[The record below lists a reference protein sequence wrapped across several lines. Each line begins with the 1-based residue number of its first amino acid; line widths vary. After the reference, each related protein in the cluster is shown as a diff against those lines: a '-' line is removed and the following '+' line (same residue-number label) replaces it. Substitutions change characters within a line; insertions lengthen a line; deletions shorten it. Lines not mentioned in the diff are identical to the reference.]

1 MHQNTSPQLLQL
13 TAQVEMV
20 REGNELV
27 IPYVAHLYPCEI
39 TPLVFMAGLT
49 HLFSAPPAYHAQ
61 EAAASPIPTAHLLM
75 ACFGCSGQT
84 GGKHSQSIPFFLLH
98 SHSTL
103 FHSIFK
109 CSSYLTSS
117 ILHLTF
123 AQNHL
128 LLHAAACIGK
138 GRGLYS
144 TEEGQTFTCIVKTS
158 EY

>member
-1 MHQNTSPQLLQL
+1 MLHTCIHVRSHLWSLWLVSPTLPFFSPPC
-13 TAQVEMV
+13 
-20 REGNELV
+20 
-27 IPYVAHLYPCEI
+27 IPCLGSCSLACSH
-39 TPLVFMAGLT
+39 
-49 HLFSAPPAYHAQ
+49 
-61 EAAASPIPTAHLLM
+61 SPLLM
-75 ACFGCSGQT
+75 ACIGCSGQM

-103 FHSIFK
+103 SHSIFK

-128 LLHAAACIGK
+128 LLHAGACIGK

-144 TEEGQTFTCIVKTS
+144 TEEGQTFTRIVKTS
-158 EY
+158 EH